1 MRRYEVVEG
10 EVKRPPRWRKTEYY
24 THVRGKGAG
33 IIHPEPCLKA
43 EAKVKRGYLLC
54 RVLDFLGEEID
65 RVHAPHDGIILMEP
79 NAVSVGPESS
89 ICLLAHPPKYF
100 T

>member
-1 MRRYEVVEG
+1 M
-10 EVKRPPRWRKTEYY
+10 KRPPRWRKTEYY

-43 EAKVKRGYLLC
+43 EAKVKRGDLLC

-89 ICLLAHPPKYF
+89 ICLIAHPPKYF